1 MLNECKRYLDTNI
14 YRSFN
19 ILKTNYAQYFKHF
32 DKGFKI
38 SIGVKI
44 DNELNEC
51 IKMMSYSY
59 RTNDIN
65 EKIIYANKTYDLL
78 YDLEID
84 FKGLFESYKCIS
96 QNQYTSLCF
105 NCGKIED
112 QLIKWINSN
121 NKKLNKPIK

>member
-1 MLNECKRYLDTNI
+1 MLKECQRYLDTNI

-32 DKGFKI
+32 DKGFKE

-44 DNELNEC
+44 DNELTEC

-59 RTNDIN
+59 RINDIN
-65 EKIIYANKTYDLL
+65 KKLEYANKTYDLL
-78 YDLEID
+78 YNLEIN

-96 QNQYTSLCF
+96 QNQYTTLCF
-105 NCGKIED
+105 TCGKIEE
-112 QLIKWINSN
+112 QLDKWIKSI
-121 NKKLNKPIK
+121 NKKLK